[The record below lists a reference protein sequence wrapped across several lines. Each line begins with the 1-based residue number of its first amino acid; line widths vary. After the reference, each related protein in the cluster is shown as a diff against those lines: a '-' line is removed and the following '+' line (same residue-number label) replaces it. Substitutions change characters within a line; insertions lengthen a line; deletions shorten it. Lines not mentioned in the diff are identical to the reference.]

1 MMKITGIEWDA
12 GNWPKCN
19 KHGVGKDEIEHVL
32 IHSRFAVLDPS
43 EDEPRMR
50 TAGQV
55 TSGRHVFVV
64 YTHRSKSDG
73 MYLRPISARYM
84 HGKEVEKYEQ
94 ARKAMADPS
103 Q

>member
-1 MMKITGIEWDA
+1 MRITGIEWDA
-12 GNWPKCN
+12 GNWPKCG

-32 IHSRFAVLDPS
+32 THSQFAVPDPS
-43 EDEPRMR
+43 ADEPRLR

-55 TSGRHVFVV
+55 PNGRHVFVV
-64 YTHRSKSDG
+64 YTHRHREDG
-73 MYLRPISARYM
+73 VYLRPISARYM

-94 ARKAMADPS
+94 ARKALANPP